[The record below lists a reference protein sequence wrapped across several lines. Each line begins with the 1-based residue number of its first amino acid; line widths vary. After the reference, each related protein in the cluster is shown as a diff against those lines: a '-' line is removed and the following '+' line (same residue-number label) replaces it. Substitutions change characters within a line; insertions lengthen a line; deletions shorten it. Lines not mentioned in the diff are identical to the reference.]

1 MNPSGKGKSRA
12 YRLARANDLYE
23 TAIAKWSRNPGD
35 LDTVLI
41 NERVYDLGA
50 LPPMQFFYT
59 RREASAAAAK
69 IHWPK
74 NSARLIDLPLGRQRW
89 AISDD
94 HNNVLTA
101 AGYARLLRELEA
113 NPGRRPVD
121 TITDRA
127 KRYRANSDVPAG
139 PRVCGLCGSR
149 DSLGVGHLDGYEE
162 HGEAENLMWMC
173 KACNSLADAVLKAQ
187 GMGRSTNQ
195 YNPGIFSGLFRSRET
210 YRTKGGGHPAE
221 RAEIRRRAADVERA
235 EVRAAE
241 IADRRRALAERAA
254 APKQVGRYKGTTIYR
269 AGPVG
274 DRYLY
279 SSLDPDSHFD
289 SVRDL
294 KSVVDQFKNPAS
306 NLSEWRRAVDVLRG
320 EVDGSAR
327 QAVRTIRST
336 PPARRL
342 EYLNQVMRRNPD
354 VPTFKQYAWAVT
366 QHQKGDYIG
375 SQQGF
380 PEFSEG
386 AHDEGGAI
394 IHATPP
400 AVRREY
406 AARLAQ
412 SRKRRRAAEVPF

>member
-1 MNPSGKGKSRA
+1 MTNAELGVNPADPARMAGAAINSELDKLDRKS
-12 YRLARANDLYE
+12 
-23 TAIAKWSRNPGD
+23 S
-35 LDTVLI
+35 
-41 NERVYDLGA
+41 A
-50 LPPMQFFYT
+50 LT
-59 RREASAAAAK
+59 DK
-69 IHWPK
+69 
-74 NSARLIDLPLGRQRW
+74 LIDAGRGYERMSETMSKGDPLSVQFRAVHDRIRALHAEIERRYGPGAPRRLPKGFGPIRN
-89 AISDD
+89 S
-94 HNNVLTA
+94 
-101 AGYARLLRELEA
+101 
-113 NPGRRPVD
+113 GRRSVD
-121 TITDRA
+121 SITDRA
-127 KRYRANSDVPAG
+127 KRYGANSDVPAG

-221 RAEIRRRAADVERA
+221 RAEIRRRAADVERKERA

-327 QAVRTIRST
+327 EAVRMIRST

-342 EYLNQVMRRNPD
+342 DYLARMRPNPD
-354 VPTFKQYAWAVT
+354 VPSFKQYAWAVT
-366 QHQKGDYIG
+366 QHQKGDYMG
-375 SQQGF
+375 SQQGL
-380 PEFSEG
+380 PLFSEG

-400 AVRREY
+400 EVRREY

-412 SRKRRRAAEVPF
+412 SRGRRRRAEVPF